1 MRISLK
7 TCLLGLVLVLA
18 LSGVALSQ
26 GMKPSVITG
35 VQWKEATPEMKVAYL
50 RGMGNMADYEV
61 AVSGRG
67 KAGCLSAGLVDELKG
82 KSIESIVK
90 DVDKFYKE
98 NADKVNTPVVEVV
111 VRQCTSLCKPAA
123 PSKK

>member
-18 LSGVALSQ
+18 LAGVALSQ
-26 GMKPSVITG
+26 GLKPSLITG
-35 VQWKEATPEMKVAYL
+35 VQWKEATPEMKVAFL

-67 KAGCLSAGLVDELKG
+67 KASCLSAGLVDELKG
-82 KSIESIVK
+82 KSIESIVR

-98 NADKVNTPVVEVV
+98 NADKINTPVVEVV
-111 VRQCTSLCKPAA
+111 VRQCPSLCKPPA